1 MFRKFILV
9 AAAASA
15 CLYSDAIAQSGNS
28 ADSEPTESEEL
39 MFIPGGRPFLEVDY
53 GMTTPQFKGASVDF
67 KTIGLLEFKLGYKDV
82 DFEDKGVISIW
93 ESYFFAS
100 FANAD
105 LGSSGGEG
113 DVDSKFNR
121 FGIGNRFG
129 RGFQRKSI
137 GVDLYNQ
144 DAANWTEVSAADY
157 DAADPEAQ
165 AIFDRY
171 GSQYR
176 FGQLMEAGM
185 NFRFSPSFAV
195 SAGLEG
201 AIVYPR
207 YVFWPWLGSVAIYS
221 VTQGAVEYFADEI
234 IDPSPRA
241 GRVLYFLL
249 KAGVSL
255 GYYLASRDNM
265 NWPFDSETPLTL
277 ESFKLGA
284 TYTF

>member
-9 AAAASA
+9 AVAASA
-15 CLYSDAIAQSGNS
+15 CLCSNAIAQDEST
-28 ADSEPTESEEL
+28 ADPEPTEYKDL
-39 MFIPGGRPFLEVDY
+39 MFKPGHRPFLEVDY
-53 GMTTPQFKGASVDF
+53 GMMTPQFKGASFDF
-67 KTIGLLEFKLGYKDV
+67 ETIGLLEFKLGYKAMDL
-82 DFEDKGVISIW
+82 EDKAVISIW
-93 ESYFFAS
+93 ESYIFAS

-113 DVDSKFNR
+113 DVGSKFNR
-121 FGIGNRFG
+121 FGLGNRFG
-129 RGFQRKSI
+129 RGFQGKSV

-144 DAANWTEVSAADY
+144 DSANWTQVSAADY

-185 NFRFSPSFAV
+185 KFRFSPSFNL

-221 VTQGAVEYFADEI
+221 VTQGVVEYFADEI
-234 IDPSPRA
+234 IDGSPRA

-249 KAGVSL
+249 KTTVSL
-255 GYYLASRDNM
+255 GYYLASRDDM
-265 NWPFDSETPLTL
+265 NWPFDSETPLTM
-277 ESFKLGA
+277 ESF
-284 TYTF
+284 